1 MGPLF
6 SEFTKSGW
14 MKKPKLDLSYP
25 RLFFSHRV
33 IVYLRE
39 AHGEIALVQSQ
50 PHPASCKKASEFS
63 LVWGMVGRNE
73 G

>member
-6 SEFTKSGW
+6 SESTKSGW

-25 RLFFSHRV
+25 RLLFSHRV

-39 AHGEIALVQSQ
+39 AHREIALVQSQ
-50 PHPASCKKASEFS
+50 PHPASC
-63 LVWGMVGRNE
+63 
-73 G
+73 